1 MSATLSS
8 LPAVMANF
16 LPSHSVEEVSP
27 AASSDASDSRSS
39 VGDSRSVS
47 PVASDSSSTSARSDA
62 LSVWPRS
69 WSTITVEALTPSC
82 LSALFDAE
90 AVDGKLGV
98 VRCGADEVA
107 EVLPEDFASE
117 GLPPYISTTPTEA
130 AIQSIISAAG
140 LRAIISFPSPSGK
153 QSFHVLERPR
163 VAFAPVAHTPGF
175 PAEGG
180 VLEVPK
186 GGSSSATFTATTTT
200 SCSLTRDAGTTT
212 IPIAPTSPTPSPLGN
227 IPTEAEWESLWRAWD
242 IVTLSMIPPAMLHQK
257 PIDLRH
263 KCLFYIGHIPTFLDM
278 LLDKAERLAGVDE
291 AGGGGPSE
299 PAYFWNVFERG
310 IDPHVDDP
318 EHCHNHSEVPTRDED
333 WPTLEQILAFRD
345 RVRARLMR
353 LYADLRAGRVKLS
366 RNIARTLSYTLE
378 HEGFHVET
386 LLYMLIQRAGT
397 GTLPP
402 PGFTPPPWDFLKAQW
417 DAMPAPATPTAK
429 LGPATITLGHDDSE
443 GEDFLRQ
450 YAEKDGQNAEDKSAQ
465 EKGLYTEDEIV
476 NHEFGWDNE
485 SPARATH
492 VGAFRAEWRPVTNG
506 EFEAYWRKSDGKVPM
521 PKSWVEEEG
530 EVKVR
535 TMYGPV
541 AFDIAR
547 HWPVLTAYDDLAAYA
562 ASKGGRL
569 PTEPELRLFLDM
581 YDFGHAGG
589 ANVGFRNWHPVPATA
604 GLDLA
609 TNTTT
614 SALADSTPSAT
625 NTNTTASPSTTPPP
639 GAGSNGGVWEWTSTL
654 FDTHPG
660 LTPTQLFPGYS
671 TDFFDTKH
679 QVVLGAS
686 YATIPRLGRRTVRN
700 FYQHNYPYPWVAGR
714 VVYDV

>member
-39 VGDSRSVS
+39 VGDSRSAS
-47 PVASDSSSTSARSDA
+47 PIASESSSTSTRSDA
-62 LSVWPRS
+62 LSVWPRT
-69 WSTITVEALTPSC
+69 WSTVTLEDLTPSA

-90 AVDGKLGV
+90 AVDGILGV
-98 VRCGADEVA
+98 VRCGAGEVA
-107 EVLPEDFASE
+107 EVLPEDFVE
-117 GLPPYISTTPTEA
+117 RGL
-130 AIQSIISAAG
+130 Q
-140 LRAIISFPSPSGK
+140 
-153 QSFHVLERPR
+153 RPR
-163 VAFAPVAHTPGF
+163 VAFAPVAYTPGF

-180 VLEVPK
+180 VLDVPK
-186 GGSSSATFTATTTT
+186 GSLSSSSVATTASTDASINNGSKTTTAT
-200 SCSLTRDAGTTT
+200 
-212 IPIAPTSPTPSPLGN
+212 PTPLGN

-242 IVTLSMIPPAMLHQK
+242 LVTLSMIPPAMLHQK

-278 LLDKAERLAGVDE
+278 LPR
-291 AGGGGPSE
+291 PSE
-299 PAYFWNVFERG
+299 PAYFWSVFERG

-333 WPTLEQILAFRD
+333 WPTLETIIAFRD

-353 LYADLRAGRVKLS
+353 LYTDLRAGRVKLS
-366 RNIARTLSYTLE
+366 RNIARTLAYTLE

-402 PGFTPPPWDFLKAQW
+402 PGFTPPPWDLLKAQW
-417 DAMPAPATPTAK
+417 NATLAPATPTVT

-443 GEDFLRQ
+443 GNDFALKSEGEDC
-450 YAEKDGQNAEDKSAQ
+450 EEHH
-465 EKGLYTEDEIV
+465 TEDDIIH
-476 NHEFGWDNE
+476 HEFGWDNE
-485 SPARATH
+485 SPARAVE

-506 EFEAYWRKSDGKVPM
+506 EFEVYWRAGEGKVPM
-521 PKSWVEEEG
+521 PKSWVEEDD
-530 EVKVR
+530 EVKVGDLCVVAVR

-569 PTEPELRLFLDM
+569 PTEPELRLFLDT
-581 YDFGHAGG
+581 YDVGHAGG

-604 GLDLA
+604 GLVDA
-609 TNTTT
+609 ASADNTTSTT
-614 SALADSTPSAT
+614 STTSPYDT
-625 NTNTTASPSTTPPP
+625 NTNTSPSPTTPPP

-654 FDTHPG
+654 FDAHPG

>member
-27 AASSDASDSRSS
+27 AASSDAGDSRSS
-39 VGDSRSVS
+39 VGDSRSAS
-47 PVASDSSSTSARSDA
+47 PAASESSSTSARADA
-62 LSVWPRS
+62 LSVWPRT
-69 WSTITVEALTPSC
+69 WSTVTLEALTPSA
-82 LSALFDAE
+82 LSTLFDAE
-90 AVDGKLGV
+90 AV
-98 VRCGADEVA
+98 E
-107 EVLPEDFASE
+107 
-117 GLPPYISTTPTEA
+117 
-130 AIQSIISAAG
+130 
-140 LRAIISFPSPSGK
+140 
-153 QSFHVLERPR
+153 ERPR
-163 VAFAPVAHTPGF
+163 VAFVPVAYTPGF

-186 GGSSSATFTATTTT
+186 GGPSSSSVATTA
-200 SCSLTRDAGTTT
+200 SSAVLDASVNNSSKTTT
-212 IPIAPTSPTPSPLGN
+212 IPIAPTTPTPTPLGN

-242 IVTLSMIPPAMLHQK
+242 LVTLSMIPPAMLHQK

-278 LLDKAERLAGVDE
+278 LVDKAERLAGKE
-291 AGGGGPSE
+291 NKGSRPSE

-318 EHCHNHSEVPTRDED
+318 DHCHNHSEVPTRDED
-333 WPTLEQILAFRD
+333 WPTLDTIIAFRD

-353 LYADLRAGRVKLS
+353 LYADMRAGRVKLS

-402 PGFTPPPWDFLKAQW
+402 PGFTPPPWDLLKAQW
-417 DAMPAPATPTAK
+417 DATPAPTTPTVT
-429 LGPATITLGHDDSE
+429 LGPATVTLGHDDSE
-443 GEDFLRQ
+443 GEDFARE
-450 YAEKDGQNAEDKSAQ
+450 YNDGEIRHAENKSAQ
-465 EKGLYTEDEIV
+465 DKSHYTEDDIV

-485 SPARATH
+485 SPARAVH

-506 EFEAYWRKSDGKVPM
+506 EFEAYWRQSEGRVPM
-521 PKSWVEEEG
+521 PKSWMEEDG

-569 PTEPELRLFLDM
+569 PTEPELRLFLDT
-581 YDFGHAGG
+581 YDVGHAGG
-589 ANVGFRNWHPVPATA
+589 ANVGFRNWHPVSATA
-604 GLDLA
+604 GLVDA
-609 TNTTT
+609 ASADNTT
-614 SALADSTPSAT
+614 SATITSYSDTSPTPSE
-625 NTNTTASPSTTPPP
+625 PLPPP

-660 LTPTQLFPGYS
+660 LTPTNLFPGYS

>member
-1 MSATLSS
+1 MTATLSS
-8 LPAVMANF
+8 LPVVMANF

-39 VGDSRSVS
+39 VGDSRSAS
-47 PVASDSSSTSARSDA
+47 PVASESSATSTPSDA
-62 LSVWPRS
+62 LSVWPRT
-69 WSTITVEALTPSC
+69 WATVALEALTPSA

-90 AVDGKLGV
+90 AVDGILGV
-98 VRCGADEVA
+98 VRCGNEEVA
-107 EVLPEDFASE
+107 EVLPKDLVEK
-117 GLPPYISTTPTEA
+117 GLQPYISTTPTEA
-130 AIQSIISAAG
+130 AIQSIISAAC
-140 LRAIISFPSPSGK
+140 LRSIISFPSTSGK

-163 VAFAPVAHTPGF
+163 VAFAPVAYTPGF

-186 GGSSSATFTATTTT
+186 DARALPNGGVLSAPPSNTSSPSTPCGLA
-200 SCSLTRDAGTTT
+200 
-212 IPIAPTSPTPSPLGN
+212 SPTPLGN
-227 IPTEAEWESLWRAWD
+227 IPTEADWESLWRAWD
-242 IVTLSMIPPAMLHQK
+242 LVTLSMIPPAMLHQK

-278 LLDKAERLAGVDE
+278 LVDKAERLAAKDE
-291 AGGGGPSE
+291 TERVASGEKKFSRPSE

-333 WPTLEQILAFRD
+333 WPTLETIIAFRD

-353 LYADLRAGRVKLS
+353 LYADLRAGRVALS
-366 RNIARTLSYTLE
+366 RNIARTLAYTLE

-402 PGFTPPPWDFLKAQW
+402 PGFTPPPWDLLKAQW
-417 DAMPAPATPTAK
+417 DATPAPTTPTVT

-443 GEDFLRQ
+443 GEDFGRERGDDESQHAEEVARQ
-450 YAEKDGQNAEDKSAQ
+450 
-465 EKGLYTEDEIV
+465 YTEDEIV

-485 SPARATH
+485 SPARAVE

-506 EFEAYWRKSDGKVPM
+506 EFEAYWRRSEGKVPM
-521 PKSWVEEEG
+521 PKSWVEEDG

-569 PTEPELRLFLDM
+569 PTEPELRLFLDT
-581 YDFGHAGG
+581 YDVGHAGG

-609 TNTTT
+609 ANITT
-614 SALADSTPSAT
+614 SALVDSTPSAT
-625 NTNTTASPSTTPPP
+625 NTTNTTPPP

-714 VVYDV
+714 VVYDI